1 VCVYV
6 RINMSICVY
15 ICGYVLYV
23 HVYTYT
29 VCGQQIRK
37 LAFSSC
43 TPGFLICIFSY
54 LCVCKC
60 VYIYQ
65 YMSVY
70 VLYVHVYIFTKF
82 NSTSENLLALSCAF
96 GFCRFICSHQTKT
109 FEMTHLCVCDMT
121 HANG

>member
-1 VCVYV
+1 
-6 RINMSICVY
+6 M
-15 ICGYVLYV
+15 
-23 HVYTYT
+23 YTYILN
-29 VCGQQIRK
+29 GGSK
-37 LAFSSC
+37 SESWLSLSC

-109 FEMTHLCVCDMT
+109 FEMTHYMCVI
-121 HANG
+121 